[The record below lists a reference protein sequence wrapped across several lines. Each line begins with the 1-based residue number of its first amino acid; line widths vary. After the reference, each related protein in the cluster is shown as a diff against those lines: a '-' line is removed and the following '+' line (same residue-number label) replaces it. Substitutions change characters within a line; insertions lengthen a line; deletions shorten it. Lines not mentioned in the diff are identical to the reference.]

1 MIILSLKEKETGKN
15 VINPVVA
22 ADEDITSFVS
32 AYLTED
38 RVIVI
43 DNIDTFNP
51 NNWIYER
58 TR

>member
-1 MIILSLKEKETGKN
+1 MVILSLKEKETGKN

-51 NNWIYER
+51 NN
-58 TR
+58 